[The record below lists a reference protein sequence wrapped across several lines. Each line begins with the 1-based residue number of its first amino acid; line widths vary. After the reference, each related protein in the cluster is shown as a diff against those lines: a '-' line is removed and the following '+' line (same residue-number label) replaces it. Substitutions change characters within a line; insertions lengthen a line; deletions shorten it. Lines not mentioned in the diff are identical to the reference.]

1 MTVENIW
8 YDLLMRKA
16 LNKQKF
22 PNREYEYDSQDV
34 TFKAL
39 QECAMITSEA
49 VFDLNNDFQTNQTT
63 PLWLDTPV
71 IGDASET
78 ALVKFF
84 QPIEEIGVTRGRRKV
99 VQLDDGS
106 LAKMPFNSTNKYA
119 LTIVEYQT
127 GDSNYCVFIKGA
139 PEKIW
144 SLCQRIHVEGR
155 SKDID

>member
-1 MTVENIW
+1 M
-8 YDLLMRKA
+8 
-16 LNKQKF
+16 
-22 PNREYEYDSQDV
+22 
-34 TFKAL
+34 
-39 QECAMITSEA
+39 
-49 VFDLNNDFQTNQTT
+49 
-63 PLWLDTPV
+63 

-84 QPIEEIGVTRGRRKV
+84 QPIEEIGATRSRRKV
-99 VQLDDGS
+99 VNLDDGS

-139 PEKIW
+139 PEKVW

-155 SKDID
+155 SKDIDQSVDRQFTEVNEKFANNGERVLGFGRLQLPKDKFPLGFKFNVNNPESFNFPMMGY